1 MNAKDIISNI
11 LTKESDT
18 RILDAA
24 KAISGTF
31 AECDGKIF
39 SLTNECDTVG
49 EYHESDISELKNPVL
64 IKNYF
69 KGGAVIAAFNLA
81 SEKKERYVG
90 IRAIDAGLKNKGGYI
105 YTEFFSGDFGYVNA
119 DEDIYFKLDCN
130 EPVKYF
136 VFLRKNEYKPLFL
149 GRNDCLNGY
158 LAINDRNEDTV
169 FLKEGGDFAFACD
182 DDYAVFDAKGNE
194 LDYDRVGLICTG
206 YCEPDNLSLRFVKDD
221 Y

>member
-49 EYHESDISELKNPVL
+49 EYHESDISEFKNPVL

-105 YTEFFSGDFGYVNA
+105 YTEFFSGDFGYVNG
-119 DEDIYFKLDCN
+119 DEEINIALDDNDRYMYFTFI
-130 EPVKYF
+130 E
-136 VFLRKNEYKPLFL
+136 KNKKSPLFL
-149 GRNDCLNGY
+149 GRIDKFNPR
-158 LAINDRNEDTV
+158 LAIVNQTEDTV
-169 FLKEGGDFAFACD
+169 ELYEGGDFAFISD
-182 DDYAVFDAKGNE
+182 EDYAVFDECGNE
-194 LDYDRVGLICTG
+194 VE
-206 YCEPDNLSLRFVKDD
+206 CERFGIFVSGTVAKENQVLKFVKSDI
-221 Y
+221 